1 VETLSTRYSV
11 EIVSLPILYWQL
23 LKIYPALSE
32 CGIQPNLRSF
42 ALHIKY
48 VVSVPTEVRSSQVRA
63 RSL

>member
-1 VETLSTRYSV
+1 
-11 EIVSLPILYWQL
+11 LPILYWQL